1 VAWGLHFISF
11 SETSRPE
18 RGHIARGA
26 LLTYPGAWM
35 PLDVNAIVLLAVG
48 SLLVGSLPF
57 YPYSKRWGYVPSVL
71 LGLLLLVMFIIAFS

>member
-1 VAWGLHFISF
+1 
-11 SETSRPE
+11 
-18 RGHIARGA
+18 
-26 LLTYPGAWM
+26 M